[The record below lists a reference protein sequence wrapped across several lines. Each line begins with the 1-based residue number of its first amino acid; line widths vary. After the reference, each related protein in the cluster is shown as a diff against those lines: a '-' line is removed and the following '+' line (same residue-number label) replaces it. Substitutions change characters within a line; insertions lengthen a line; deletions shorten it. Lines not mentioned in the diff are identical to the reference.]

1 MEHIPHW
8 QERKI
13 KMTNTKGLTIKGQIA
28 KKNLINA
35 LKSSKDENGMID
47 MRQFRNEYPKCYAS
61 INRLFGSVDEALR
74 FVGAKRTAR
83 TTYRK
88 SNARKSERTN
98 QMYQRSVRD
107 LLALDMIDRFRNEGM
122 SFDKI
127 AEKYGVSREMMSS
140 LYSDLNN

>member
-1 MEHIPHW
+1 
-8 QERKI
+8 
-13 KMTNTKGLTIKGQIA
+13 MTNTKGLTIKGQIA

-35 LKSSKDENGMID
+35 LKTSKDENGMID
-47 MRQFRNEYPKCYAS
+47 MRKFRNEYPKCYAS

-74 FVGAKRTAR
+74 FVSAKRTAR

-127 AEKYGVSREMMSS
+127 AEKYGVSREMVSS
-140 LYSDLNN
+140 LYSDLNS

>member
-1 MEHIPHW
+1 
-8 QERKI
+8 
-13 KMTNTKGLTIKGQIA
+13 MTNTKGLTIKGQIA
-28 KKNLINA
+28 KKNLIHA
-35 LKSSKDENGMID
+35 LKASKDENGMID
-47 MRQFRNEYPKCYAS
+47 MRKFRNEYPKCYAS
-61 INRLFGSVDEALR
+61 INRLFGSVDDALR
-74 FVGAKRTAR
+74 FVCAKRTAR

-140 LYSDLNN
+140 LYSDLNS

>member
-35 LKSSKDENGMID
+35 LKTSKDENGMID
-47 MRQFRNEYPKCYAS
+47 MRKFRNEYPKCYAS

-74 FVGAKRTAR
+74 FVSAKRTAR

-140 LYSDLNN
+140 LYSDLNS